1 MFSNRSFGGIVF
13 WGKAFVPK
21 PEPAAI
27 ADALSPCEHTSPTH
41 PITAGIVLGAGE
53 KPHYHDGYPDFEEW
67 PTYSSMM
74 HQQMYVDW
82 LFRAYQYGLRLVVI
96 TATNSEVICN
106 AAEHPLPC
114 NDEAVVEDQIKQIQE
129 MADWVA
135 NNEFGGDRSR
145 PRPWLEIVKS
155 SSDAKRV
162 VQNNRLAVV
171 IGVEVDNLFDCGP
184 GKWGR
189 ECDQAHVDE
198 MLKKYYELGV
208 RQITPI
214 HLAESAFGGNA
225 LYDDRFLANSYYL
238 RSSYQVPRRCPE
250 EGVFWRPL
258 GAAGVPLFAR
268 VLEYGNGLGWYS
280 PPYEDPA
287 VSPGACNPNGLSELG
302 QHLIRG
308 MMKKGMLVDMEH
320 MSQRS
325 TDDTLSIAAG
335 AHYPVMVSHAWFRDL
350 KLERMS
356 PDYSDPK
363 NPSRH
368 WTDQRSEMHTSRET
382 LEKIRALGGVVGV
395 LTNQGPVED
404 HEPPG
409 HNPPVE
415 NDCDT
420 SSKSFATAYLYA
432 LKVMGNM
439 AGVGIGTDVNGL
451 AGQPGPR
458 FGVEACGKARDL
470 PEQKKRVSYD
480 GNTTVDSRPL
490 TRYHLGNRSFDFNE
504 DGLAHYGLL
513 PDMIADLEQV
523 GVPST
528 AVDTLFNSAAA
539 YITMWKLAESRSGSL
554 Q

>member
-1 MFSNRSFGGIVF
+1 
-13 WGKAFVPK
+13 
-21 PEPAAI
+21 
-27 ADALSPCEHTSPTH
+27 
-41 PITAGIVLGAGE
+41 
-53 KPHYHDGYPDFEEW
+53 
-67 PTYSSMM
+67 
-74 HQQMYVDW
+74 
-82 LFRAYQYGLRLVVI
+82 
-96 TATNSEVICN
+96 
-106 AAEHPLPC
+106 
-114 NDEAVVEDQIKQIQE
+114 
-129 MADWVA
+129 
-135 NNEFGGDRSR
+135 
-145 PRPWLEIVKS
+145 
-155 SSDAKRV
+155 
-162 VQNNRLAVV
+162 
-171 IGVEVDNLFDCGP
+171 
-184 GKWGR
+184 
-189 ECDQAHVDE
+189 
-198 MLKKYYELGV
+198 
-208 RQITPI
+208 
-214 HLAESAFGGNA
+214 
-225 LYDDRFLANSYYL
+225 
-238 RSSYQVPRRCPE
+238 
-250 EGVFWRPL
+250 
-258 GAAGVPLFAR
+258 
-268 VLEYGNGLGWYS
+268 
-280 PPYEDPA
+280 
-287 VSPGACNPNGLSELG
+287 
-302 QHLIRG
+302 
-308 MMKKGMLVDMEH
+308 MLVDMEH